1 MLCYRHDGH
10 AMKITTITELH
21 RGLYAHICPL
31 CGVIYAS
38 ASELANMPEFSICDC
53 DKNEAKEPAYELFD
67 KDGYVMIR
75 RNKPPRFVGK
85 VTMGKFSDIEEIGW
99 MDNCTAIE
107 AARAL
112 RKAGEFLIKSSRHD

>member
-1 MLCYRHDGH
+1 
-10 AMKITTITELH
+10 MKITKITRLN

-31 CGVIYAS
+31 CGNILAS
-38 ASELANMPEFSICDC
+38 SSEPDMMPEFSICDC
-53 DKNEAKEPAYELFD
+53 DKNDAKEPAYELFD

-85 VTMGKFSDIEEIGW
+85 VAMGKLSDIEEIEW
-99 MDNCTAIE
+99 LDDCTAIE

>member
-1 MLCYRHDGH
+1 
-10 AMKITTITELH
+10 MKITKITRLN

-31 CGVIYAS
+31 CGNILAS
-38 ASELANMPEFSICDC
+38 SSEPDMMPEFSICDC
-53 DKNEAKEPAYELFD
+53 DKNDAKEPAYELFD

-85 VTMGKFSDIEEIGW
+85 VTMGKLSDIEEIEW
-99 MDNCTAIE
+99 LDDCTAIE

>member
-1 MLCYRHDGH
+1 
-10 AMKITTITELH
+10 MKITKITRLN
-21 RGLYAHICPL
+21 RGLYAHVCSL
-31 CGVIYAS
+31 CGNILAS
-38 ASELANMPEFSICDC
+38 SSEPDMMPEFSICDC

-85 VTMGKFSDIEEIGW
+85 VTMGELSDIEDVEW
-99 MDNCTAIE
+99 LDNASLME

-112 RKAGEFLIKSSRHD
+112 RKAGEFLIKNTKR

>member
-1 MLCYRHDGH
+1 MLRYRHDGQ
-10 AMKITTITELH
+10 AMKITKIAELH

-31 CGVIYAS
+31 CGAICAS
-38 ASELANMPEFSICDC
+38 ASELEYMPEFSICDC
-53 DKNEAKEPAYELFD
+53 DKNEAKGPAYELFD
-67 KDGYVMIR
+67 KDGHVMIR

-85 VTMGKFSDIEEIGW
+85 VTMGDFSDIEEISW
-99 MDNCTAIE
+99 MDNCTAME

>member
-1 MLCYRHDGH
+1 
-10 AMKITTITELH
+10 MKITKITMIH

-31 CGVIYAS
+31 CGNILAS
-38 ASELANMPEFSICDC
+38 SSEPDMMPEYSICPC
-53 DKNEAKEPAYELFD
+53 DRKEEKAPAYELFE
-67 KDGYVMIR
+67 KNGYTMIR

-85 VTMGKFSDIEEIGW
+85 VTMSKLSDIEEIKW
-99 MDNCTAIE
+99 LDNCTAIE